1 MPTHV
6 DNLRAWFD
14 HGRATG
20 ADYMFVVHNILLN
33 TDVPEYVTR
42 EIFHGVSLSLSE
54 NQELIVLEI
63 YDLHDNREV
72 QMWEHRAWHPPRAR
86 EDTE

>member
-14 HGRATG
+14 AGRAMG
-20 ADYMFVVHNILLN
+20 ADYMLILHYVASN
-33 TDVPEYVTR
+33 TDVPEYVWRYAFAGLYQFYTR
-42 EIFHGVSLSLSE
+42 DPSL
-54 NQELIVLEI
+54 IILEI

-72 QMWEHRAWHPPRAR
+72 QMWEHRAWHPPR
-86 EDTE
+86 EEQP